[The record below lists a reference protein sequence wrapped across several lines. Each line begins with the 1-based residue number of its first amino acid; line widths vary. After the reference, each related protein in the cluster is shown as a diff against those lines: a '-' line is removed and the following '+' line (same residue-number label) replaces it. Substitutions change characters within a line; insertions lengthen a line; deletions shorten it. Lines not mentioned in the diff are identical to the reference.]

1 MLLSLE
7 QAERASW
14 PKPRPIKVALPAVQ
28 SFEPDM
34 LPEAL
39 RGYVFDVADRQ
50 QSPADFAAVTAM
62 CGLAAALGNKVRIR
76 PKQNDD
82 WMVVPNLWGAIIGRP
97 SAMKSPAM
105 SSALA
110 PLYAL
115 QDSMRERWQ
124 SELKEASVD
133 DVLASIDARDAKK
146 RAAKAVKDGD
156 RSAARELLAGIS
168 AGDDEEPRCPRL
180 IVNDA
185 SVEKLGELLN
195 ENPRGLLLVRD
206 ELPGFLAR
214 MEAEE
219 HASERAF
226 YLEAF
231 NGDGRFTYDRIGRGT
246 VAIENCTLSLI
257 GGVQPSR
264 LAPIVHGAL
273 SGARNDGLIQRLQLA
288 VWPDDMGNWQWVDRR
303 PDTIARDD
311 YERAFRHLNDLD
323 LGDGER
329 GYSLL
334 RFTDDAQ
341 EMFREWMTE
350 IQGEARADRLSPTLE
365 SHLLKMP
372 KTISSLALIFELIE
386 GNASAVGAKATARA
400 LDWSDYLRSHA
411 NRIYS
416 AGQTLVEDGARL
428 ILERRRQLPENFSA
442 RDVQRK
448 QWTMLTE
455 RDAVGAALDMLV
467 ATAHCRELPAEPH
480 LRGGRPT
487 SLYVWNPQLDR
498 EG

>member
-14 PKPRPIKVALPAVQ
+14 PQPRPIKIALPAVQ

-50 QSPADFAAVTAM
+50 QSPPDFAAVTAM

-76 PKQNDD
+76 PKQQDD
-82 WMVVPNLWGAIIGRP
+82 WMVTPNLWGAIIGRP

-124 SELKEASVD
+124 AEMKEASVD
-133 DVLASIDARDAKK
+133 DVLATIDAKDAKK
-146 RAAKAVKDGD
+146 RAAKAVKEGD
-156 RSAARELLAGIS
+156 RAAAREMLAALS
-168 AGDDEEPRCPRL
+168 AGDEDEPPCPRL

-185 SVEKLGELLN
+185 TVEKLGELLN

-219 HASERAF
+219 YASERAF
-226 YLEAF
+226 YLESF

-246 VAIENCTLSLI
+246 VVIENCTLSII

-273 SGARNDGLIQRLQLA
+273 SGAKNDGLIQRLQLA
-288 VWPDDMGNWQWVDRR
+288 VWPDDMGNWEWVDRR

-311 YERAFRHLNDLD
+311 YEQAFRRLHELNLD
-323 LGDGER
+323 AGER

-334 RFTDDAQ
+334 RFSDEAQ
-341 EMFREWMTE
+341 GMFREWMTE
-350 IQGEARADRLSPTLE
+350 LQAEARGSRLSPTLE

-372 KTISSLALIFELIE
+372 KTVASLALIFQLLD
-386 GNASAVGAKATARA
+386 GDVSAVGAEATAMA
-400 LDWSDYLRSHA
+400 LDWADFLRSHA
-411 NRIYS
+411 TRIYS

-428 ILERRRQLPENFSA
+428 ILERRRQIPENFGA

-448 QWTMLTE
+448 QWTTLSE

-467 ATAHCRELPAEPH
+467 ATGHCRELPAEPH

-487 SLYVWNPQLDR
+487 SVYVWNPALDR